1 MSGVWHYSF
10 LLPQKTGGN
19 EMNEKKMYAGLPRPK
34 KFEELEY
41 RDDFMFCRTMEDV
54 KLCHDVIEC
63 LMQKP
68 VGELTQVQSQRE
80 IKITSDG
87 KPIRLDIYS
96 EEPGTVYDA
105 EMQNKNNQSVE
116 TMALPK
122 RSRFYQSSIDNDHMV
137 KKGMYKLLPV
147 SKVIFICTFDPF
159 GKGLGRYTFRE
170 RCDEM
175 PELELGDGTEKHFFN
190 CTYRGNDIPESML
203 RFYEYVDKG
212 VPSDDLT
219 RRIHEAVIKGRK
231 NDMWESS
238 YLREQVL
245 FNEMK
250 AEAHEIGLEEGR
262 TEERIRTISNLLH
275 SGKSAEAIADF
286 CGYPLEQVKEVEK
299 NLLSS

>member
-1 MSGVWHYSF
+1 
-10 LLPQKTGGN
+10 
-19 EMNEKKMYAGLPRPK
+19 
-34 KFEELEY
+34 
-41 RDDFMFCRTMEDV
+41 
-54 KLCHDVIEC
+54 
-63 LMQKP
+63 
-68 VGELTQVQSQRE
+68 
-80 IKITSDG
+80 
-87 KPIRLDIYS
+87 
-96 EEPGTVYDA
+96 
-105 EMQNKNNQSVE
+105 
-116 TMALPK
+116 
-122 RSRFYQSSIDNDHMV
+122 
-137 KKGMYKLLPV
+137 
-147 SKVIFICTFDPF
+147 
-159 GKGLGRYTFRE
+159 
-170 RCDEM
+170 
-175 PELELGDGTEKHFFN
+175 
-190 CTYRGNDIPESML
+190 ML

-262 TEERIRTISNLLH
+262 TEERTRTISGMLR